1 MKIAVSGKGGV
12 GKTSITALLCSSFN
26 KAGYKVLALDADP
39 DANLAATMGFPYPE
53 KIVPI
58 SEMKELIAERTG
70 VQPGTMGIFFK
81 LNPTVDDIRE
91 RFSVTYN
98 GISLLVM
105 GRIKKAG
112 TGCYCPENAFVRELV
127 GHLLLDEKDVVI
139 MDMEA
144 GIEHLGRGTSRD
156 VDAFIVVV
164 EPGRRSFETAGRVV
178 ELASELGVERH
189 FIIVN
194 KARGEDDRVFVKS
207 FFSGENIIGMIP
219 YSEDILES
227 GKENSGIRIE
237 DMTPIDTIRDKL
249 MKGVMNG

>member
-26 KAGYKVLALDADP
+26 KAGYKVLALDTDP
-39 DANLAATMGFPYPE
+39 DANLAATLGFPNPE

-58 SEMKELIAERTG
+58 MELKELIAERTG
-70 VQPGTMGIFFK
+70 VQPETMGIFFK

-91 RFSVTYN
+91 RFSVTHN

-112 TGCYCPENAFVRELV
+112 TGCYCPENAFVKELV

-164 EPGRRSFETAGRVV
+164 EPGRRSFETA
-178 ELASELGVERH
+178 A
-189 FIIVN
+189 
-194 KARGEDDRVFVKS
+194 
-207 FFSGENIIGMIP
+207 
-219 YSEDILES
+219 
-227 GKENSGIRIE
+227 
-237 DMTPIDTIRDKL
+237 TPWYTCGL
-249 MKGVMNG
+249 VGYL